1 MKVSAS
7 FLSSKNPARDLVK
20 LNDTDVDY
28 IHVDIMDGKF
38 VSNKTMPFSEMK
50 NIYKYTSKRLDV
62 HLMVDDPRKY
72 IPLYAELNTE
82 YITFHVEIDED
93 IMSLLEL
100 IKSYSIKAGLSI
112 KPNTKIS
119 ELIPYLPY
127 IDMILVM
134 SVEPGAGGQTFI
146 EESESRI
153 KEIRQLLNSYN
164 IPAVI
169 SVDGGIN
176 NNTISNSYIYKNNEL
191 SLKIGSS
198 LNDSSEVIIP
208 ENGLYQNILIE
219 IVYHSNIKFSIAFIK
234 F

>member
-7 FLSSKNPARDLVK
+7 FLSSKNPVVDLVK

-38 VSNKTMPFSEMK
+38 VPNKTMPYSELK
-50 NIYKYTSKRLDV
+50 HIYKYTSKRLDV
-62 HLMVDDPRKY
+62 HLMVEDPKKY

-93 IMSLLEL
+93 IMECLEM
-100 IKSYSIKAGLSI
+100 IKKYSIKAGLSI
-112 KPNTKIS
+112 KPNTKVS

-134 SVEPGAGGQTFI
+134 SVEPGAGGQAFI
-146 EESESRI
+146 ETSEDKI
-153 KEIRQLLNSYN
+153 KEVRCLLNSYN

-169 SVDGGIN
+169 NVDGGIN
-176 NNTISNSYIYKNNEL
+176 NETVDKCRECDIVTAGSYIVKSDNFQE
-191 SLKIGSS
+191 KISS
-198 LNDSSEVIIP
+198 LR
-208 ENGLYQNILIE
+208 
-219 IVYHSNIKFSIAFIK
+219 
-234 F
+234 

>member
-7 FLSSKNPARDLVK
+7 FLSSKNPAKDLVK

-62 HLMVDDPRKY
+62 HLMVDNPRKY
-72 IPLYAELNTE
+72 IPLYSELNTE
-82 YITFHVEIDED
+82 YITFHVEIEED

-112 KPNTKIS
+112 KPNTKVS
-119 ELIPYLPY
+119 ELLPYLPY

-134 SVEPGAGGQTFI
+134 SVEPGAGGQSFI
-146 EESESRI
+146 EESEGRI

-169 SVDGGIN
+169 NVDGGIN
-176 NNTISNSYIYKNNEL
+176 NDTVSKCRDADIVVAGSYIINGDNFQE
-191 SLKIGSS
+191 KISS
-198 LNDSSEVIIP
+198 LR
-208 ENGLYQNILIE
+208 
-219 IVYHSNIKFSIAFIK
+219 
-234 F
+234 